1 MSKYTHVHHCLFLI
15 FQVWVSFIS
24 ILIVAT
30 TITVALS
37 TLPVFTVKYT
47 ESERRVV
54 LEMISMFH
62 TDNKTAQELVD
73 NMKPHPYLVY
83 TDVVCHIILTLE
95 ILLSFIICPQKKTF
109 AASLTRIAIIV
120 GYLSFWVAMVMET
133 NLSNVNSLL
142 GMRAYLIVKHMHI
155 LKLARLLY
163 LAKRVTA
170 FNIMGLTLIAS
181 KQELKILVF
190 MLGLLA
196 CVFGFI
202 MFVAEFFQDS
212 NIRNAF
218 IAMYWALI
226 TLTTV
231 GYGNYV
237 PDTVAGHVIAGA
249 CAVCGVLF
257 LALPIGVIASSFYT
271 FYNYHKY
278 ADKHVKR
285 YGKESPAVCSA
296 DGKDT

>member
-1 MSKYTHVHHCLFLI
+1 M
-15 FQVWVSFIS
+15 
-24 ILIVAT
+24 AT

-37 TLPVFTVKYT
+37 TLPMFTVKYT
-47 ESERRVV
+47 ESDRKVV
-54 LEMISMFH
+54 LEMINMFH

-73 NMKPHPYLVY
+73 RMKPHPYLVY

-95 ILLSFIICPQKKTF
+95 ILLSFIICPEKKTF
-109 AASLTRIAIIV
+109 AASLTRIAVIL
-120 GYLSFWVAMVMET
+120 GYLSFWVALAMES

-142 GMRAYLIVKHMHI
+142 GMRAYVIVKHMNV

-163 LAKRVTA
+163 LAKRISA
-170 FNIMGLTLIAS
+170 FNIMVLTLFAS

-190 MLGLLA
+190 MLGILA
-196 CVFGFI
+196 CLFGFV

-212 NIRNAF
+212 TITNAF

-237 PDTVAGHVIAGA
+237 PDTAIGHVIAGA
-249 CAVCGVLF
+249 CAICGVLF
-257 LALPIGVIASSFYT
+257 LSLPIGVIASSFHT

-278 ADKHVKR
+278 AEKHVKL
-285 YGKESPAVCSA
+285 YGKQSSALCSI
-296 DGKDT
+296 DEKDT